1 MEHTPESL
9 ARLKRYMRS
18 LATERA
24 AIDKDYQNC
33 TILGQFMKAEMKSEL
48 DYIAAIHSLLA
59 LTISPSES
67 FKTAFLTGLGLG
79 MDFMEQDLLES
90 MVKEERK
97 EN

>member
-48 DYIAAIHSLLA
+48 
-59 LTISPSES
+59 E
-67 FKTAFLTGLGLG
+67 
-79 MDFMEQDLLES
+79 
-90 MVKEERK
+90 
-97 EN
+97 

>member
-18 LATERA
+18 LTARQDE
-24 AIDKDYQNC
+24 IDKDYKNC
-33 TILGQFMKAEMKSEL
+33 TILGNFMKTEMKSEL
-48 DYIAAIHSLLA
+48 DYIAAIHSMLA
-59 LTISPSES
+59 LATNPSEA
-67 FKTAFLTGLGLG
+67 FKAAFLTGLGLG
-79 MDFMEQDLLES
+79 MDFMEHDLLES